1 MRYFKLISAGAIAAM
16 MAIFPAVVPTRTPAQ
31 FVPAAAPN
39 QPAARAQ
46 LVRTLIAH
54 PDTGVYDFALSS
66 DAQTIVSTSRDR
78 SVRVFKWRDNVQDL
92 RIDAEVL
99 NTWFSAVSISP
110 DGQTL
115 VTRRTD
121 NIIQLR
127 DLTSGQVR
135 TTLSPS
141 SGLGIAA
148 IAANNRTL
156 VDASGTGG
164 DFSIRLWDL
173 DNQQSRSIGGNWA
186 NLTAITPDGYILV
199 AASQT
204 GTATVWNLVRGQRL
218 STFSTGAT
226 EGATAIAIS
235 ADGLRVFVAKTGRVE
250 EWNARTGR
258 LTRSLLQTNAPIT
271 ALAVSPNGQTLAI
284 GFGNYIQMR
293 DLRSNRPLYNLS
305 NSATSGQV
313 MRFSP
318 DGRVFFNSDGSGQSA
333 VNDRLRVWQL
343 P

>member
-1 MRYFKLISAGAIAAM
+1 M
-16 MAIFPAVVPTRTPAQ
+16 MAISPAVTTTSTQAQSTPVAVPS
-31 FVPAAAPN
+31 
-39 QPAARAQ
+39 QPTARAQ

-54 PDTGVYDFALSS
+54 PDTGVYDFALSL

-92 RIDAEVL
+92 RIDAEVS
-99 NTWFSAVSISP
+99 NTWFSGVSISP

-121 NIIQLR
+121 GVIQLR
-127 DLTSGQVR
+127 DLGSGQVR

-141 SGLGIAA
+141 GGSGIAA

-156 VDASGTGG
+156 VDAAGTGG
-164 DFSIRLWDL
+164 DFRIRLWNL
-173 DNQQSRSIGGNWA
+173 NNQQSRSIGGNWA
-186 NLTAITPDGYILV
+186 NLTAITPDCYILV

-204 GTATVWNLVRGQRL
+204 GTATAWNLIRGQRL
-218 STFSTGAT
+218 STFPTGAT

-235 ADGLRVFVAKTGRVE
+235 ADGLRVFVAKTGRAE
-250 EWNARTGR
+250 EWNARTGT
-258 LTRSLLQTNAPIT
+258 LTRSGTDQLRWPLLQTNATIT

-305 NSATSGQV
+305 SNATSGQV

-318 DGRVFFNSDGSGQSA
+318 DGRVFFNSDGGGQST